1 MYYLITI
8 GVFLVLL
15 SITGLFN
22 HTIHYIERPNYNVTD
37 VKLKIL
43 KNKMEQLQTNYDIMI
58 ENIKNKPVLLYYN
71 LPIKSIE
78 RYYSVFDNTVYGS
91 NYIDMIKLVCISKIL
106 FRDEYESISR
116 LQQVNLNY
124 DAISKV
130 VIPKDKMV
138 QVYKI
143 NKTKII
149 KIGIYKE
156 GEYDGKIL
164 KGSSLV
170 WIGHIEDM
178 KDYHKEHNMSDCL

>member
-1 MYYLITI
+1 MTYLIII
-8 GVFLVLL
+8 GVFFVLFG
-15 SITGLFN
+15 ITGLFN
-22 HTIHYIERPNYNVTD
+22 NTIHYIERPNYNVTD
-37 VKLKIL
+37 VELKIL
-43 KNKMEQLQTNYDIMI
+43 KNKMEQLQTNYDIML

-78 RYYSVFDNTVYGS
+78 RYYSVFDNTIYGS
-91 NYIDMIKLVCISKIL
+91 NYIRLSTIQCIANIL
-106 FRDEYESISR
+106 FKDDHELTN

-138 QVYKI
+138 QVYMI
-143 NKTKII
+143 NKTKTI

-156 GEYDGKIL
+156 GEYDGRIL

-170 WIGHIEDM
+170 WIGHIEDQ
-178 KDYHKEHNMSDCL
+178 KDQYIEHNVSDCL